1 MEKVIDTYY
10 LVKIGNGWYKQVRIP
25 MLDDL
30 KTAVIIDDYKRAT
43 KLSRKPARTLAND
56 WGGEVVT
63 FKIIQEAQ

>member
-25 MLDDL
+25 ILDDL
-30 KTAVIIDDYKRAT
+30 KTAVITDDYKRAT

-56 WGGEVVT
+56 WGGKVVT
-63 FKIIQEAQ
+63 MRTTSEDN